1 MDALL
6 QTALSK
12 PELLLIAKGLRT
24 CEAAAIDRAVAFLVQ
39 DSRGTWHNR
48 ARAKFARRLK
58 HCPLS
63 PAQSLA
69 LVGCIIAR
77 LTRGSF
83 SEQFADQLHLALLLD
98 RHALLSAATEA
109 QDSPLPHVRRYAGWL
124 VACHGSGLRPDNS
137 FKPNPPGGSTQL
149 RR

>member
-6 QTALSK
+6 QTSVSK
-12 PELLLIAKGLRT
+12 PELLLVAKGLRT
-24 CEAAAIDRAVAFLVQ
+24 CEPAAIDRAVAFLVQ

-69 LVGCIIAR
+69 LVDSIIAR
-77 LTRGSF
+77 LTQGSF
-83 SEQFADQLHLALLLD
+83 SEQFADQLRLALLLD
-98 RHALLSAATEA
+98 RQALLSAATKA
-109 QDSPLPHVRRYAGWL
+109 QDSPLPHVQRYADWV
-124 VACHGSGLRPDNS
+124 VACHGAGLRPSNS
-137 FKPNPPGGSTQL
+137 SKPNPHRGSSQF